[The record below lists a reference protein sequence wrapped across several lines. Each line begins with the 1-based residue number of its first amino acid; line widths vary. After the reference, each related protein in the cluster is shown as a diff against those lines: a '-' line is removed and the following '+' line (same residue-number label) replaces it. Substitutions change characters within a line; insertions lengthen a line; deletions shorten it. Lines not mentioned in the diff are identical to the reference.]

1 MAIFHSVYTGGAPF
15 FGIWQK
21 PHSACPKKEDSGMDL
36 GTAQELYIYI
46 ILYNPETVTSMG
58 IQPVNQKQYQILT
71 SASVLPEFSKIYF
84 KHVGL
89 LLNLPHNVCIVRFTA
104 FFFKRPPSQC
114 QGSYSCCWSS
124 WLGDPWH
131 QILRC
136 PDWWS
141 SKRWSLD
148 LETAIPPM
156 DWTWYKNVQNL
167 VILQISSPNY
177 KLSTLVNLYFLVL
190 SQQFKFPIKCTY
202 QGIHLSQPWNAG
214 RWHPIDN

>member
-21 PHSACPKKEDSGMDL
+21 QHSACPKKEDSGMDL

-104 FFFKRPPSQC
+104 FFF
-114 QGSYSCCWSS
+114 
-124 WLGDPWH
+124 
-131 QILRC
+131 
-136 PDWWS
+136 
-141 SKRWSLD
+141 
-148 LETAIPPM
+148 
-156 DWTWYKNVQNL
+156 
-167 VILQISSPNY
+167 
-177 KLSTLVNLYFLVL
+177 
-190 SQQFKFPIKCTY
+190 
-202 QGIHLSQPWNAG
+202 
-214 RWHPIDN
+214 